1 MKFISLILAVVMAS
15 VTSFRPS
22 PSTRPSLAYSRSTSM
37 TLFSTEQPE
46 SAMSVDELKAELEM
60 RGVNYDDCISKTELV
75 SRLIESRATG
85 KANTEI
91 LDDFATKL
99 GTDEWVDLSGVEDE
113 AMDAMMDD
121 ASAGDATL
129 PGGMDPQIMKA
140 LARNPEIMRYLQDP
154 KMQEIMKAVM
164 SGGPDALKPYMG
176 DPDAMKMLQ
185 ALSEVINETGGALG
199 GMGGMMQ

>member
-1 MKFISLILAVVMAS
+1 MKFISLLLAVVMAS
-15 VTSFRPS
+15 VTSFRS
-22 PSTRPSLAYSRSTSM
+22 RPSTRPSLAYSRSNSM

-85 KANTEI
+85 KADTEI

-140 LARNPEIMRYLQDP
+140 LARNGI
-154 KMQEIMKAVM
+154 
-164 SGGPDALKPYMG
+164 
-176 DPDAMKMLQ
+176 
-185 ALSEVINETGGALG
+185 
-199 GMGGMMQ
+199 